1 MENENL
7 TEKYINERYYRAC
20 ATVNLD
26 AIYDNVVNLG
36 KRLKEG
42 TKIIAVVKTDGYGHG
57 AIPIAKTI
65 NELVYAYAVATVDE
79 AVNLRR
85 HGIIKPIYVIGYTHE
100 SQLKRLIAYDIR
112 ASVFT
117 YDMGK
122 AVFEMALAEGKV
134 AKIHI
139 KVDTGM
145 SRIGFK
151 PDDESAAIVKKISEL
166 PNLEIEGIFTHF
178 AKADEK
184 DKMATRNQYELF
196 SNFINKLEKLGVQI
210 PVKHCSN
217 SAAMMELPEYNLDA
231 CRAGIAMY
239 GLYPSEEVDKSLVD
253 HDGGTFVADREMKIA
268 TIPLGYGDGYR
279 RSLSNKGYVLI
290 NGKKANILGRIC
302 MDQFMVDVTDI
313 NASKDDEVELLGKSG
328 N

>member
-42 TKIIAVVKTDGYGHG
+42 TKIIAVVKTDGYGDG

-122 AVFEMALAEGKV
+122 AVSEMALAEGKV

-151 PDDESAAIVKKISEL
+151 PDDQNYVNYLELKLKEFLLILQKRTKKI
-166 PNLEIEGIFTHF
+166 
-178 AKADEK
+178 KW
-184 DKMATRNQYELF
+184 
-196 SNFINKLEKLGVQI
+196 
-210 PVKHCSN
+210 
-217 SAAMMELPEYNLDA
+217 LPEINMNY
-231 CRAGIAMY
+231 
-239 GLYPSEEVDKSLVD
+239 LV
-253 HDGGTFVADREMKIA
+253 
-268 TIPLGYGDGYR
+268 
-279 RSLSNKGYVLI
+279 
-290 NGKKANILGRIC
+290 IL
-302 MDQFMVDVTDI
+302 
-313 NASKDDEVELLGKSG
+313 
-328 N
+328 